1 MVQDG
6 WHLRTKK
13 LMFVTDCNLNVNRQV
28 GLTSFSSCYTA
39 ESVISE
45 TVESLKMRP
54 GIKEVGHHGESLEVY
69 ILEVYILEVYILASL
84 PTCSPLL
91 ILPDVSKH
99 QLPRLPHPSTLVPL
113 QP

>member
-39 ESVISE
+39 QSVISE
-45 TVESLKMRP
+45 TVEALKMRP

-69 ILEVYILEVYILASL
+69 ILASL
-84 PTCSPLL
+84 PTCSLLL

-99 QLPRLPHPSTLVPL
+99 QLTRLPHPSALFPL
-113 QP
+113 RQ

>member
-1 MVQDG
+1 
-6 WHLRTKK
+6 
-13 LMFVTDCNLNVNRQV
+13 MFVTDCNLNVNRQV

-39 ESVISE
+39 ESVILE

-54 GIKEVGHHGESLEVY
+54 GIKEVGHHGEN
-69 ILEVYILEVYILASL
+69 LEVYILEVYILALL

-99 QLPRLPHPSTLVPL
+99 QLPRLPHPSTLFPL